1 MYVGQERQVECG
13 GGRAR
18 EKAVVRG
25 WEGREDRTDRG
36 YEDSRGGGRDRDKRQ
51 GKIHW
56 ITRLQQQT
64 DRIAAKG

>member
-51 GKIHW
+51 GKIH
-56 ITRLQQQT
+56 
-64 DRIAAKG
+64 